1 MLMESVQKE
10 SCLAVNQ
17 GRGNNMS
24 KKVRKNDMETARL
37 AQDDICKGMKWKD
50 AVDKYGYKDEKQLIL
65 SIIWTNIYDE
75 SI

>member
-1 MLMESVQKE
+1 
-10 SCLAVNQ
+10 
-17 GRGNNMS
+17 MS